1 MMHTLPHAP
10 TFTAPSMLLKFVSHS
25 VTLRLALTALLLTH
39 APLPAADAPTP
50 SLAQAVEQAHT
61 ELWRRFVDP
70 HGIIRDYVGELPTPE
85 DCKLGK
91 PNAIGWWSP
100 IENGPMFNG
109 LYLPAACERARRS
122 GAAADAEQARRLA
135 QGLMKCASVSDVP
148 GFIARGIGTD
158 GTCHYPLS
166 SDDQTHPWFLGLH
179 AYLQSGIPTAEERQ
193 QIIAKVTEVANALEA
208 TQWRVPCEGAFKGDF
223 RGGFKGHLFRDAARY
238 LHLLRATHEIT
249 GDKIWLDR
257 YTKALSERP
266 DPAGKTRL
274 EICAAG
280 YPFDRV
286 AIQHI
291 DESQLWIY
299 VGSQA
304 SLAQLIVMETNDPH
318 PSPVRFNGQVS
329 LAELATPSREGRLS
343 SEQALFY
350 RAGRTINATNALPAL
365 KAHTTFDN
373 NDTKVFGNA
382 NWRETYSTWFPQP
395 TQEDAA
401 KLAKI
406 IDNPQRRQ
414 RKDYESRYMKNP
426 LAAAAIVALLG
437 DGTER
442 ALIDQVIR
450 HYDYSKLNMAEL
462 FFAECAY
469 YALPVGK

>member
-1 MMHTLPHAP
+1 MRVFLTLLLLLAPHA
-10 TFTAPSMLLKFVSHS
+10 T
-25 VTLRLALTALLLTH
+25 
-39 APLPAADAPTP
+39 LPAADAPTP
-50 SLAQAVEQAHT
+50 SLIQAVDQAHS

-85 DCKLGK
+85 DCTLGK

-109 LYLPAACERARRS
+109 LDLPAACERARRS
-122 GAAADAEQARRLA
+122 SSPSDAAQARRLA
-135 QGLMKCASVSDVP
+135 QGLIKCASVSAVP

-179 AYLQSGIPTAEERQ
+179 AYLKSGLPTAAERQ
-193 QIIAKVTEVANALEA
+193 QIIAKVQEVATALEA
-208 TQWRVPCEGAFKGDF
+208 THWRIPCEGAFKGSF
-223 RGGFKGHLFRDAARY
+223 RGGFQGHLFRDAVRY
-238 LHLLRATHEIT
+238 LYLLRATHEIT
-249 GDKIWLDR
+249 GDPIWLER
-257 YTKALSERP
+257 YHTARAERP
-266 DPAGKTRL
+266 GTAGKTRL

-280 YPFDRV
+280 YPYDRE
-286 AIQHI
+286 AIAHI

-304 SLAQLIVMETNDPH
+304 SLAQLLAMETDEAL
-318 PSPVRFNGQVS
+318 RATYRTG
-329 LAELATPSREGRLS
+329 LAV
-343 SEQALFY
+343 
-350 RAGRTINATNALPAL
+350 NATGALPAIQGYE
-365 KAHTTFDN
+365 TFDN
-373 NDTKVFGNA
+373 HDKKIFGNA
-382 NWRETYSTWFPQP
+382 NWRALYPTWFPQP

-406 IDNPQRRQ
+406 ADNSKRGQ

-442 ALIDQVIR
+442 ALIEAAIR

-469 YALPVGK
+469 YALPAK